1 MTLDTTYNLNPLC
14 LNFGITQHHNWVAA
28 GMHVKMSE
36 IFINTCECIVMSF
49 LMSLIVDIDHDGQSR
64 QALLIFFRK
73 KLVLV

>member
-1 MTLDTTYNLNPLC
+1 M
-14 LNFGITQHHNWVAA
+14 
-28 GMHVKMSE
+28 KMSE

-73 KLVLV
+73 NSFLCNQI